1 MGLALHTRP
10 RAEYQLSTKV
20 GRFLRPVGPEQ
31 HEPHGWDNNASLN
44 NVEFSYTHEAIMQQ
58 HRESLLRLGC
68 GTIDALVIHDM
79 EQSSEDVPVRPCP
92 PRPYSDPTTTT
103 TTCCFLRG
111 RAAGLA
117 QGANPKG
124 LTVDEHYADL
134 ASGGF
139 RALQELRASGAISA
153 FGAGVN
159 ADEGELRGSP
169 FGAASMREFNQ
180 LYTRKLAD
188 LSTEAP
194 IDFFL
199 VK

>member
-92 PRPYSDPTTTT
+92 RLPCPALSDPDPPPPPPPP
-103 TTCCFLRG
+103 
-111 RAAGLA
+111 AASYA
-117 QGANPKG
+117 GA
-124 LTVDEHYADL
+124 
-134 ASGGF
+134 
-139 RALQELRASGAISA
+139 RRASRRA
-153 FGAGVN
+153 
-159 ADEGELRGSP
+159 P
-169 FGAASMREFNQ
+169 
-180 LYTRKLAD
+180 TRR
-188 LSTEAP
+188 
-194 IDFFL
+194 
-199 VK
+199 V